1 MLRLLS
7 EYPGDLDAY
16 PIKGIHF
23 KTVLK
28 ENRSVVARGWGG
40 RKVWL
45 QRDQKRTFLRDDGTV
60 VYGISDGGN
69 SNLYIGQKS

>member
-60 VYGISDGGN
+60 VYCISDGGN
-69 SNLYIGQKS
+69 SNLYIG